1 MATVVMEQIGRLF
14 INIQQIRQIPSL
26 VEQSIPSLPCTVK
39 DCEVPQIFREPYIH
53 SGYRPVKQSWRY
65 YFFTLFLRHNESVNV
80 WSHLFAALI
89 VLLKLQEFSQ
99 TVDFWS
105 DRHALPLL
113 ILLLT
118 AFTYLACSSLA
129 HLLHARSELAHYS
142 FFFVDYV
149 GVAIYQYGSALVH
162 YYYSAEEEWYHFI
175 KTFYLPAATLLAWLS
190 CVGCCYAKSNAKQL
204 RPMSRKLYQV
214 VPAALAYMLDISP
227 VLHRI
232 YSCYSSS
239 CTDSS
244 IWYHECQVIFFLISA
259 HFFSCPHPE
268 KWLPGKCDIF
278 LQGHQI
284 FHAFM
289 VLCTLAQLEAIHLD
303 FKHRQHFYQ
312 TWHSNSTWTVLGC
325 FAVVIFSSVIT
336 VAYMRHLVR
345 VKLGLKEK

>member
-1 MATVVMEQIGRLF
+1 MTTVVMEQIGRLF

-39 DCEVPQIFREPYIH
+39 DWEVPQIFREPYIH
-53 SGYRPVKQSWRY
+53 SGYRPVRQSWRY

-99 TVDFWS
+99 TMDFWS
-105 DRHALPLL
+105 DRHTWPLL
-113 ILLLT
+113 ILLVSAINYLT
-118 AFTYLACSSLA
+118 CSSLA
-129 HLLHARSELAHYS
+129 HLLQARSEFAHYS

-149 GVAIYQYGSALVH
+149 GVAVYQYASALVH
-162 YYYSAEEEWYHFI
+162 YYYSIEEEWYHII
-175 KTFYLPAATLLAWLS
+175 KAFYLPMATLLAWLS
-190 CVGCCYAKSNAKQL
+190 CIGCCYAKSNAKVL
-204 RPMSRKLYQV
+204 HPWSRKLYQI
-214 VPAALAYMLDISP
+214 VPAGLAYALDISP
-227 VLHRI
+227 VVHRI

-244 IWYHECQVIFFLISA
+244 IWYHECQIIFFLLSA
-259 HFFSCPHPE
+259 YFFSCPHPE
-268 KWLPGKCDIF
+268 KWFAGKCDIF

-289 VLCTLAQLEAIHLD
+289 VLCTFVQLEAVHLD
-303 FKHRQHFYQ
+303 YKQRQHFYQ
-312 TWHSNSTWTVLGC
+312 TWHRDSWPVLVC
-325 FAVVIFSSVIT
+325 FVVIVSSSIVT
-336 VAYMRHLVR
+336 MVYMRHLVK